1 MAAAQPAPSR
11 MMPIDNGHREKL
23 VMQHLLVATK
33 IYDSGYYQVGSGQRT
48 VDSGQAATKDNG
60 QRGER
65 GGLKLY

>member
-1 MAAAQPAPSR
+1 MAAAQLAPSR

-48 VDSGQAATKDNG
+48 VDRQLRKTTGSGEK
-60 QRGER
+60 GE
-65 GGLKLY
+65 G